1 MYKEKSMSTYTK
13 NILTIQQQ
21 LQAYIDAG
29 MNIPSISE
37 ATQAL
42 ATIGYYRLRGYCFHL
57 YNNQIKQYRHG
68 TDFSEILRLYQFDTE
83 LSHLLFSMT
92 SSIEVALRARL
103 TDALLTHGD
112 SLILYNPN
120 YFSNKKLFWQNL
132 GTLSSEIARSSDVFI
147 QHNFQN
153 HDGQIPI
160 WAAVEVMSFG
170 NLSKTIKNLKTGS
183 GSAAS
188 KLIAN
193 YRHLSPNGHMV
204 NPSLQMFCSWI
215 QSVSILRNMCA
226 HNSRIYNRTIST
238 HLQIPAIDQPNP
250 VSRRNG
256 LYQIVLA
263 MKYLRP
269 SDDIWK
275 QFVIDLTA
283 LFNKYNN
290 VIDMARINFPA
301 DWNSHLIV

>member
-1 MYKEKSMSTYTK
+1 MSTYTK

-21 LQAYIDAG
+21 LQEYIDAG

-170 NLSKTIKNLKTGS
+170 NLSKTIKNLKSGS

>member
-1 MYKEKSMSTYTK
+1 MSTYTK

-170 NLSKTIKNLKTGS
+170 NLSKTIKNLKSGS

>member
-1 MYKEKSMSTYTK
+1 MSTYTK

-29 MNIPSISE
+29 MNIPSPSE

-57 YNNQIKQYRHG
+57 YNNQIKQYRPG
-68 TDFSEILRLYQFDTE
+68 TDFSDILRLYQFDTE

-112 SLILYNPN
+112 ALILYNPN
-120 YFSNKKLFWQNL
+120 YFSDKKLFWQNL
-132 GTLSSEIARSSDVFI
+132 GTLSNEIARSSDVFI

-188 KLIAN
+188 KLIAD

-250 VSRRNG
+250 ASRRNG

-283 LFNKYNN
+283 LFNKYNS
-290 VIDMARINFPA
+290 VIDMARINFPT
-301 DWNSHLIV
+301 DWSSHLIV

>member
-1 MYKEKSMSTYTK
+1 MSTYTK

-183 GSAAS
+183 ESAAS

>member
-1 MYKEKSMSTYTK
+1 MSTYTK

-29 MNIPSISE
+29 MNIPSPSE
-37 ATQAL
+37 ARQAL
-42 ATIGYYRLRGYCFHL
+42 ATIGYYRLRGYCFQL
-57 YNNQIKQYRHG
+57 YNNKTKRYRPD
-68 TDFSEILRLYQFDTE
+68 TDFSDILLLYQFDTE

-103 TDALLTHGD
+103 SDALLTHED
-112 SLILYNPN
+112 ALILYNPN
-120 YFSNKKLFWQNL
+120 YFSDKKFFWKNL
-132 GTLSSEIARSSDVFI
+132 GSLSHEIARSSDVFI
-147 QHNFQN
+147 KHNFQN

-193 YRHLSPNGHMV
+193 YQHSSPKGHMV
-204 NPSLQMFCSWI
+204 NPSMQMFCSWI

-238 HLQIPAIDQPNP
+238 HLQIPVIDQPNP
-250 VSRRNG
+250 ASRRNG

-269 SDDIWK
+269 SNDIWK
-275 QFVIDLTA
+275 QFLIDLTT
-283 LFNKYNN
+283 LFNKYNS
-290 VIDMARINFPA
+290 VIDVARINFPT

>member
-1 MYKEKSMSTYTK
+1 MSTYTK